1 MSTSTPYRSSD
12 LFNSASASASGNA
25 KPPPS
30 TSLSSLLAQ
39 ANSLNHVERDTE
51 LPQIRFG
58 IDEIERMSGAVAG
71 KGKRRVDRG
80 EG

>member
-1 MSTSTPYRSSD
+1 MARVPPATS
-12 LFNSASASASGNA
+12 F
-25 KPPPS
+25 
-30 TSLSSLLAQ
+30 SSLLAQ
-39 ANSLNHVERDTE
+39 ANSLNHVERNSE

-71 KGKRRVDRG
+71 KGKGRKIDRG